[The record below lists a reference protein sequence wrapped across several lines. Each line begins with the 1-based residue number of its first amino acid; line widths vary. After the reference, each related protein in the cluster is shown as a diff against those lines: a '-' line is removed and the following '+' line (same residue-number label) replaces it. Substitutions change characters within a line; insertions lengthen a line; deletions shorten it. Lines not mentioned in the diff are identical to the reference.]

1 MNRRK
6 ILSNSE
12 ISAFCGQLSLILKA
26 VISLQEGLLIMAED
40 DKNGRGGEIIEKL
53 TDVMEAGG
61 SFAAALKESG
71 EFPGYMVTMV
81 EIGEASGK
89 LEEVL
94 ESLRAYYERNDAVS
108 RSIRS
113 SVIYPLVMIVMMV
126 AVILVII
133 IQVLPVF
140 QQVFEQLGGEMSQFA
155 QGLMS
160 FGRGVS
166 QYAVWIAAGLA
177 VVAAGVVFLRMT
189 KRGKAF
195 FAALGAKLFRRL
207 SRAVD
212 SGRFASG
219 MALMLSSGLDL
230 DESVEMTEKL
240 MEHPGTKKKIQR
252 MKERM
257 DSGVSF
263 AEAAVETGLFSAL
276 HSKMLKIGQQT
287 GSMDTVMHQ
296 IAEQYEEEV
305 DRRLSALISALEPTL
320 VAVLSLIVGMIL
332 LSVML
337 PLMGIMS
344 AIG

>member
-12 ISAFCGQLSLILKA
+12 ISAFCGQLSLIVKA
-26 VISLQEGLLIMAED
+26 GISLQEGLLIMAED

-53 TDVMEAGG
+53 TDVMEADG

-126 AVILVII
+126 AVII

-177 VVAAGVVFLRMT
+177 VVAAGGVFLRMT

>member
-1 MNRRK
+1 MNRNDRH
-6 ILSNSE
+6 LPG
-12 ISAFCGQLSLILKA
+12 ISDVPLI
-26 VISLQEGLLIMAED
+26 SP
-40 DKNGRGGEIIEKL
+40 
-53 TDVMEAGG
+53 
-61 SFAAALKESG
+61 S
-71 EFPGYMVTMV
+71 
-81 EIGEASGK
+81 
-89 LEEVL
+89 
-94 ESLRAYYERNDAVS
+94 
-108 RSIRS
+108 
-113 SVIYPLVMIVMMV
+113 VMIVMMV

-155 QGLMS
+155 QGLMG
-160 FGRGVS
+160 FGGIIS
-166 QYAVWIAAGLA
+166 QYAVWIVAVLA
-177 VVAAGVVFLRMT
+177 VLIAAVVLFRMT
-189 KRGKAF
+189 KKGKAF
-195 FAALGAKLFRRL
+195 LSAAGGKIFRRL

-230 DESVEMTEKL
+230 DQSLEMTERL
-240 MEHPGTKKKIQR
+240 MEHPAPRKNTAD
-252 MKERM
+252 ERTYGRRHEFRRGRGG
-257 DSGVSF
+257 DRAVF
-263 AEAAVETGLFSAL
+263 RPAQQNAE
-276 HSKMLKIGQQT
+276 IGQQT

>member
-12 ISAFCGQLSLILKA
+12 ISAFCGQLSLIVKA
-26 VISLQEGLLIMAED
+26 GISLQEGLLIMAED

-189 KRGKAF
+189 KREGLL
-195 FAALGAKLFRRL
+195 AALGAKLFRRL

-305 DRRLSALISALEPTL
+305 DRRISALISALEPTL

>member
-1 MNRRK
+1 
-6 ILSNSE
+6 
-12 ISAFCGQLSLILKA
+12 
-26 VISLQEGLLIMAED
+26 
-40 DKNGRGGEIIEKL
+40 
-53 TDVMEAGG
+53 
-61 SFAAALKESG
+61 
-71 EFPGYMVTMV
+71 
-81 EIGEASGK
+81 
-89 LEEVL
+89 
-94 ESLRAYYERNDAVS
+94 
-108 RSIRS
+108 
-113 SVIYPLVMIVMMV
+113 
-126 AVILVII
+126 
-133 IQVLPVF
+133 
-140 QQVFEQLGGEMSQFA
+140 
-155 QGLMS
+155 
-160 FGRGVS
+160 
-166 QYAVWIAAGLA
+166 
-177 VVAAGVVFLRMT
+177 MT
-189 KRGKAF
+189 KRGEAF

>member
-1 MNRRK
+1 MKNQR

-12 ISAFCGQLSLILKA
+12 VSAFCGQLSLIVKA
-26 VISLQEGLLIMAED
+26 GISLQEGLLIMAED
-40 DKNGRGGEIIEKL
+40 DKGGRGGEIIEKL
-53 TDVMEAGG
+53 TEVMEAGG
-61 SFAAALKESG
+61 SFAMALKESG
-71 EFPGYMVTMV
+71 EFPGYMVAMV
-81 EIGEASGK
+81 EIGETAGK
-89 LEEVL
+89 LDEVL
-94 ESLRAYYERNDAVS
+94 ESLRAYYERNDAIS
-108 RSIRS
+108 RNIRS
-113 SVIYPLVMIVMMV
+113 SVIYPSVMIVMMV

-155 QGLMS
+155 QGLMG
-160 FGRGVS
+160 FGGIIS
-166 QYAVWIAAGLA
+166 QYAVWIVAVLA
-177 VVAAGVVFLRMT
+177 VLIAAVVLFRMT
-189 KRGKAF
+189 KKGKAF
-195 FAALGAKLFRRL
+195 LSAVGGRIFRRL

-230 DESVEMTEKL
+230 DQSLEMTERL
-240 MEHPGTKKKIQR
+240 MEHPGTKKKIQQ

-257 DSGVSF
+257 DGGMNF

-296 IAEQYEEEV
+296 IAGQYEEEV

>member
-1 MNRRK
+1 M
-6 ILSNSE
+6 
-12 ISAFCGQLSLILKA
+12 
-26 VISLQEGLLIMAED
+26 
-40 DKNGRGGEIIEKL
+40 
-53 TDVMEAGG
+53 
-61 SFAAALKESG
+61 
-71 EFPGYMVTMV
+71 
-81 EIGEASGK
+81 
-89 LEEVL
+89 
-94 ESLRAYYERNDAVS
+94 
-108 RSIRS
+108 
-113 SVIYPLVMIVMMV
+113 
-126 AVILVII
+126 
-133 IQVLPVF
+133 F

>member
-1 MNRRK
+1 
-6 ILSNSE
+6 
-12 ISAFCGQLSLILKA
+12 
-26 VISLQEGLLIMAED
+26 
-40 DKNGRGGEIIEKL
+40 
-53 TDVMEAGG
+53 
-61 SFAAALKESG
+61 
-71 EFPGYMVTMV
+71 MVTMV

-195 FAALGAKLFRRL
+195 FAALGAKLFRR
-207 SRAVD
+207 S
-212 SGRFASG
+212 
-219 MALMLSSGLDL
+219 
-230 DESVEMTEKL
+230 
-240 MEHPGTKKKIQR
+240 
-252 MKERM
+252 
-257 DSGVSF
+257 
-263 AEAAVETGLFSAL
+263 
-276 HSKMLKIGQQT
+276 
-287 GSMDTVMHQ
+287 
-296 IAEQYEEEV
+296 
-305 DRRLSALISALEPTL
+305 
-320 VAVLSLIVGMIL
+320 AVLWIPDGS
-332 LSVML
+332 
-337 PLMGIMS
+337 PREWR
-344 AIG
+344 

>member
-1 MNRRK
+1 MKNQK

-12 ISAFCGQLSLILKA
+12 VSAFCGQLSLIVKA
-26 VISLQEGLLIMAED
+26 GISLQEGLLIMAED
-40 DKNGRGGEIIEKL
+40 DKGGRGREIIEEL
-53 TDVMEAGG
+53 TGVMEAGG
-61 SFAAALKESG
+61 SFAMALKESG
-71 EFPGYMVTMV
+71 EFPDYMVTMV

-94 ESLRAYYERNDAVS
+94 ESLQAYYERNDAIS
-108 RSIRS
+108 RNIRS
-113 SVIYPLVMIVMMV
+113 SVIYPLVMIIMMV

-140 QQVFEQLGGEMSQFA
+140 QQVFQQLGGEMSQFA
-155 QGLMS
+155 QGLMN
-160 FGRGVS
+160 FGELISR
-166 QYAVWIAAGLA
+166 YAVWIVAALA
-177 VVAAGVVFLRMT
+177 VIIAAAILFRMT
-189 KRGKAF
+189 KKGKVF
-195 FAALGAKLFRRL
+195 LSALGGKIFRRL

-230 DESVEMTEKL
+230 DESVEMTQKL
-240 MEHPGTKKKIQR
+240 MEHPGTKKKIQQ

-257 DSGVSF
+257 DSGVNF
-263 AEAAVETGLFSAL
+263 AKAAVETGLFSAL
-276 HSKMLKIGQQT
+276 HSKMLKIGEQT

-305 DRRLSALISALEPTL
+305 DRRLSTLISALEPTL

>member
-12 ISAFCGQLSLILKA
+12 ISAFCGQLSLIVKA
-26 VISLQEGLLIMAED
+26 GISLQEGLLIMAED

-140 QQVFEQLGGEMSQFA
+140 QQVFE
-155 QGLMS
+155 
-160 FGRGVS
+160 
-166 QYAVWIAAGLA
+166 
-177 VVAAGVVFLRMT
+177 
-189 KRGKAF
+189 
-195 FAALGAKLFRRL
+195 
-207 SRAVD
+207 
-212 SGRFASG
+212 
-219 MALMLSSGLDL
+219 
-230 DESVEMTEKL
+230 
-240 MEHPGTKKKIQR
+240 
-252 MKERM
+252 
-257 DSGVSF
+257 
-263 AEAAVETGLFSAL
+263 
-276 HSKMLKIGQQT
+276 
-287 GSMDTVMHQ
+287 
-296 IAEQYEEEV
+296 
-305 DRRLSALISALEPTL
+305 
-320 VAVLSLIVGMIL
+320 
-332 LSVML
+332 
-337 PLMGIMS
+337 
-344 AIG
+344 

>member
-12 ISAFCGQLSLILKA
+12 ISAFCGQLSLIVKA
-26 VISLQEGLLIMAED
+26 GISLQEGLLIMAED

-240 MEHPGTKKKIQR
+240 MERPGTKKKIQR